1 MKKLTL
7 TQTIIML
14 SVVMISLQLI
24 YGVISNIRVNTMG
37 HHLGVV
43 ETQLVPINEHMVLV
57 MEYQLEQE
65 IEFERTFRYA
75 FEMSERPLAINELKQ
90 SVKHFDELTIKV
102 DKELD
107 STSKMIQL
115 AVSQMDDENANN
127 QLLNLGKELALIK
140 KKHTKWVED
149 IQGVFTLLKAEKI
162 NAAIVASHPIE
173 EQIKELEKAVFDK
186 LALTEKLTAQVLHKV
201 KEEEESILSFSI
213 GLLIFSIVVS
223 AALTRWITSNLNNDL
238 SALSTEVARMAGGN
252 VFDKVTSKLGKEFG
266 LNTMR
271 QNLHDVLT
279 IVERTSNEMLDAS
292 SELAQVSAEISQTA
306 DLQSQEIELISTAMT
321 EMEAT
326 SQEVARHAESTKAS
340 TAEATATTATT
351 KETTSNA
358 MVAIS
363 KLTDSLNLSSENL
376 AELEK
381 NSANI
386 ISVLDVIKAI
396 ADQTN
401 LLALNAA
408 IEAARAGDQG
418 RGFAVVAD
426 EVRNLAKRTQDS
438 TVEIESMLTLF
449 SQGTSDAVSS
459 MADSIVYGEESNLAA
474 SEANSKL
481 DIIQTEI
488 EEINDMN
495 SQIATAAEEQSCTT
509 QELSQNTIRVNQ
521 LTNESTTSIAQISTA
536 SEELAQ
542 ISLSLKERLSKFTLS

>member
-1 MKKLTL
+1 LKKLTL

-24 YGVISNIRVNTMG
+24 YGIISNIRVNAMG

-173 EQIKELEKAVFDK
+173 EQIKELEKAVFEK

-213 GLLIFSIVVS
+213 GMLIFSIVVS

>member
-173 EQIKELEKAVFDK
+173 EQIKELEKAVFEK

-213 GLLIFSIVVS
+213 GMLIFSIVVS

>member
-1 MKKLTL
+1 
-7 TQTIIML
+7 
-14 SVVMISLQLI
+14 
-24 YGVISNIRVNTMG
+24 MG

-173 EQIKELEKAVFDK
+173 EQIKELEKAVFEK

-213 GLLIFSIVVS
+213 GMLIFSIVVS

>member
-14 SVVMISLQLI
+14 SVVMVSLQLI
-24 YGVISNIRVNTMG
+24 YGVINNVRVNTMG
-37 HHLGVV
+37 HHLEVV

-65 IEFERTFRYA
+65 IEFERTYRYA
-75 FEMSERPLAINELKQ
+75 FEMSGRASAIND
-90 SVKHFDELTIKV
+90 VKKAINHFDELTVKV

-107 STSKMIQL
+107 LTRKMINF
-115 AVSQMDDENANN
+115 AVTEMDDENANN
-127 QLLNLGKELALIK
+127 QLLNLGRELASIK
-140 KKHTKWVED
+140 KKHTKWVDD

-162 NAAIVASHPIE
+162 DAAIIASHPIE
-173 EQIKELEKAVFDK
+173 DQIKALEKAIFEK
-186 LALTEKLTAQVLHKV
+186 LALTEKLTKEILHKV
-201 KEEEESILSFSI
+201 KLEEESILGMSI
-213 GLLIFSIVVS
+213 GLLIVS
-223 AALTRWITSNLNNDL
+223 LLISTIFTRWITSNLNKDL
-238 SALSTEVARMAGGN
+238 SALSTEVGRMAGGD
-252 VFDKVTSKLGKEFG
+252 VFKKVTSKLGKEFG

-279 IVERTSNEMLDAS
+279 IVENTSNEILEAS
-292 SELAQVSAEISQTA
+292 TELAEVSAEISKTA
-306 DLQSQEIELISTAMT
+306 DLQSQEVELISAAMT

-358 MVAIS
+358 MAAIS

-376 AELEK
+376 SELEK

-438 TVEIESMLTLF
+438 TVEIESMITLF
-449 SQGTSDAVSS
+449 SQGTSDAVNS
-459 MADSIVYGEESNLAA
+459 MADSIAYGQESNLAA
-474 SEANSKL
+474 SDANNKL
-481 DIIQTEI
+481 DVIQTEI

-495 SQIATAAEEQSCTT
+495 NQIATAAEEQSCTT

-521 LTNESTTSIAQISTA
+521 LTNENGNSITQVSAA

-542 ISLSLKERLSKFTLS
+542 ISLSLKERLSTFTLS

>member
-75 FEMSERPLAINELKQ
+75 LEMSERPLAINELKQ

-173 EQIKELEKAVFDK
+173 EQSKELDKAVFEK